1 MLLASV
7 QAFKSSFGNM
17 QLSYD
22 WSIRVVDFWAAVVVM
37 NVVVV
42 MLPLLPAASFL
53 QVSVVFV
60 GVSRAQEQGTG
71 RSPSPFPVGKGK
83 LCKISAW
90 VLKFR
95 CTCLNLINSQML
107 MKMNLGSG
115 LSPDDFASSAV
126 CRKLCFADSKFLWKL

>member
-22 WSIRVVDFWAAVVVM
+22 WSIWVVDFWAPVVM
-37 NVVVV
+37 DLVIV

-53 QVSVVFV
+53 EVSVVFV

-71 RSPSPFPVGKGK
+71 RSPSPFPVERVNFVRFQPGYPGNKR
-83 LCKISAW
+83 SFA
-90 VLKFR
+90 VLA
-95 CTCLNLINSQML
+95 LI
-107 MKMNLGSG
+107 
-115 LSPDDFASSAV
+115 
-126 CRKLCFADSKFLWKL
+126 